1 MRGKVVIAGIGHTA
15 YGKLPGRNNL
25 SLNIEA
31 VRNALKDAGVSKD
44 QVDGLL
50 VKCPTSSFEMMYGQK
65 LAEAMGMVPRIGG
78 VWDQGGAASASMIGY
93 ASMAI
98 ETDQCD
104 IAVIALADNPK
115 TGSRNAYEKAWGD
128 DGMYGWFGTP
138 AGYAMIARRHMQQFG
153 TTAKHLGAIAVA
165 CRKHGAAN
173 PNAQLQMPLS
183 LDQYMES
190 KLIASPLRRD
200 DCCLVS
206 DGAAAIVLMS
216 EKRAKQMQVN
226 HAVPILG
233 FGQGQTSV
241 DVALRPDLTT
251 TAAKISGAT
260 AFQMAGLTP
269 KDIDVGQFYDCF
281 SIAPLM
287 TIEDYG
293 FCKKGDGGHFVSGGC
308 IELGGDLPIN
318 TSGGLLSETGMPG
331 MQLIV
336 EGVRQMRG
344 QSTSQVRN
352 AKTCIVSN
360 QGGIMHTHSTVIL
373 GQSL

>member
-1 MRGKVVIAGIGHTA
+1 
-15 YGKLPGRNNL
+15 
-25 SLNIEA
+25 
-31 VRNALKDAGVSKD
+31 
-44 QVDGLL
+44 
-50 VKCPTSSFEMMYGQK
+50 
-65 LAEAMGMVPRIGG
+65 
-78 VWDQGGAASASMIGY
+78 
-93 ASMAI
+93 
-98 ETDQCD
+98 
-104 IAVIALADNPK
+104 
-115 TGSRNAYEKAWGD
+115 
-128 DGMYGWFGTP
+128 
-138 AGYAMIARRHMQQFG
+138 
-153 TTAKHLGAIAVA
+153 
-165 CRKHGAAN
+165 
-173 PNAQLQMPLS
+173 
-183 LDQYMES
+183 
-190 KLIASPLRRD
+190 
-200 DCCLVS
+200 
-206 DGAAAIVLMS
+206 VLMS